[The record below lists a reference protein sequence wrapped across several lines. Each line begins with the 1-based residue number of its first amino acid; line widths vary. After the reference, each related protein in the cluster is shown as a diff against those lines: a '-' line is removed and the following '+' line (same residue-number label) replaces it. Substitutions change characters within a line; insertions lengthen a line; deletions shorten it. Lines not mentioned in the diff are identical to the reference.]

1 MCIIHTNNLY
11 VTYIY
16 IYITYIPIYY
26 LIIDT
31 SPKRLPSCEQF
42 WKCSKSTIKKP
53 EQLSKSPLVPYCEII
68 TGFEHISIVPKGKIS
83 ALDT

>member
-16 IYITYIPIYY
+16 IYIYIYIIYIYITYITYIPIYY

-31 SPKRLPSCEQF
+31 SPNRLPSCEQF
-42 WKCSKSTIKKP
+42 
-53 EQLSKSPLVPYCEII
+53 
-68 TGFEHISIVPKGKIS
+68 
-83 ALDT
+83 